1 MRFNEKTV
9 HLPRPEWTIEKA
21 LDTIINIGL
30 QEQVVAVTTSLKRV
44 YIHLDTLAAKNL
56 LLTTR
61 TEFQDSTRTTSL
73 VVTVQG
79 IPVEYDQN
87 HVTSIASQW
96 GTFTKIQPIKKT
108 YKTIKYRNGNW
119 QIIFSDLSK
128 ALSHKYTITLP
139 GDNPTKI
146 TLAYND
152 ADMGRL
158 VRKEE
163 VKKQTPKPKN
173 TNKPKETQQPTQK
186 PKETQ
191 QPIQEEVQKP
201 TQKEKSAEDLVLS
214 SDGEILSDDDS
225 SSNGDMEI
233 DTIDNTKPDENSALP
248 KIPLNDYIIQHC
260 PKVQAKKTT
269 PLTQCSHKSIRVNF
283 TEYVKKRRQ
292 YYTNTKTPYSMRDWK
307 PAIRGYENIFG
318 DVGWL
323 YMLSKWEWLTLMKL
337 LQLKRGSIRYNQD
350 ENFTVVYPDS
360 IIADS
365 CGTYA
370 TFFEQIKQLD
380 KNHPSP
386 DIENTDRF
394 EDEVNAQIEKLVRTA
409 CIRQHS
415 MKETSF
421 KWTPN
426 RDLWEFWRT
435 RTQFFYNNSLREKQQ
450 KQTFQQNK

>member
-56 LLTTR
+56 LLATR

-173 TNKPKETQQPTQK
+173 TNQPKETQQPTQK

-191 QPIQEEVQKP
+191 QPTQEEVQKP
-201 TQKEKSAEDLVLS
+201 TQQEKSAEDLVLS

-248 KIPLNDYIIQHC
+248 KISLNDYIIQHC
-260 PKVQAKKTT
+260 PEVQAKKTT

-307 PAIRGYENIFG
+307 PALDGYENIFG

-323 YMLSKWEWLTLMKL
+323 YMLSKWEWMTLMKTL
-337 LQLKRGSIRYNQD
+337 VFKRLFAGITFN
-350 ENFTVVYPDS
+350 NFKVEYRSDH
-360 IIADS
+360 
-365 CGTYA
+365 YA
-370 TFFEQIKQLD
+370 TYEMFVKQINQLD

-386 DIENTDRF
+386 VLSESLNEAEINDYLSKELD
-394 EDEVNAQIEKLVRTA
+394 KLVRTA

-426 RDLWEFWRT
+426 RELWEFWRT

-450 KQTFQQNK
+450 KQTIQQNK